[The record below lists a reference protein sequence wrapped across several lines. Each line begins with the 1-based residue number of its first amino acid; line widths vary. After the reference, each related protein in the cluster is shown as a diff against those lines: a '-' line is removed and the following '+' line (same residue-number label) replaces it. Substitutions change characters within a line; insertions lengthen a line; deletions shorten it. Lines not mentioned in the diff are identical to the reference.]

1 MGWVRDLGRKAV
13 SVAAAPMTGGLS
25 LIGLNDGMYGKAKD
39 FLLGQKPDDVNMPA
53 GYDEARARQQA
64 AIGALQAQVAA
75 MDPTKMAADAERA
88 AMQRGA
94 LQAQAAGAQQRSQAA
109 GVRGYG
115 ALGAMRAASA
125 NSAAASVQI
134 GANTSAQAAG
144 DRLGALTA
152 GQRMQLQGQGM
163 ILSAEQ
169 QMMQQA
175 LMEEEY
181 RRQNARQGFLPTALG
196 VLGTVAGGYF
206 GGPQGAAAGGQ
217 LGTGVGQ
224 GVLAGYGY

>member
-1 MGWVRDLGRKAV
+1 MVQVMSWGRRLA
-13 SVAAAPMTGGLS
+13 SVAAAPFTGGLS
-25 LIGLNDGMYGKAKD
+25 LVGASDKTWAPARD
-39 FLLGQKPDDVNMPA
+39 FLLGQKPGEVALPE
-53 GYDEARARQQA
+53 GYDEAAERQRA
-64 AIGALQAQVAA
+64 AIGALQSQVAA
-75 MDPTKMAADAERA
+75 LNPEAMADAAEQA

-115 ALGAMRAASA
+115 ALGALRAASA
-125 NSAAASVQI
+125 NSAAASAQI

-152 GQRMQLQGQGM
+152 GQRLQMQGQGM
-163 ILSAEQ
+163 LIGAEGGA
-169 QMMQQA
+169 MQQA

-196 VLGTVAGGYF
+196 VLGTAAGGYF